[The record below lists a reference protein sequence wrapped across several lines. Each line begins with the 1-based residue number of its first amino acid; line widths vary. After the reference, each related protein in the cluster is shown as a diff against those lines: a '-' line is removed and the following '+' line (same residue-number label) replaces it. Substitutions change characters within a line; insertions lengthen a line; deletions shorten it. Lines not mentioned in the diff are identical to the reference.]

1 MSCIYSGLPLCI
13 DTEDITTRPS
23 MSTTTVQNAN
33 DASHL
38 TSDASSAHCV
48 VFLEKVLH
56 FLIVLEVH
64 MVMTDFICC
73 HALGC
78 YVYGILVAN
87 IGV

>member
-56 FLIVLEVH
+56 FLIVLEIH
-64 MVMTDFICC
+64 MVMTNFICR

-78 YVYGILVAN
+78 
-87 IGV
+87 